1 MGTVYAH
8 RCTHIRPVA
17 PNRLIATSKVVFL
30 GPPGGKKGG
39 SRAQRL
45 VCPLES
51 EHEIISYLR
60 RPAQTRPPASKK
72 MRTTTRI
79 DLDPLWTSRTAYLS
93 QKSNFSVPFSSY
105 STYIIAS
112 WFTCVQSMIELKVME
127 NSASRALG
135 VDLIQFYSRKSLP
148 GAMVSPR
155 NMWADASWSGLKP
168 DFWEKLK

>member
-1 MGTVYAH
+1 MYAH
-8 RCTHIRPVA
+8 RCTHIRAVA
-17 PNRLIATSKVVFL
+17 SQRLIATLKVVFFGRRQAKKA
-30 GPPGGKKGG
+30 GPGRSAWLRPGQG
-39 SRAQRL
+39 
-45 VCPLES
+45 P
-51 EHEIISYLR
+51 HFISDLR
-60 RPAQTRPPASKK
+60 WPAQTRPPASKK

-105 STYIIAS
+105 STYIIAG

-135 VDLIQFYSRKSLP
+135 VDSIQFHSRKSLP

>member
-1 MGTVYAH
+1 MHPHTPSSPQ
-8 RCTHIRPVA
+8 THWYWRK
-17 PNRLIATSKVVFL
+17 NTFL
-30 GPPGGKKGG
+30 GPPGGKKGEC
-39 SRAQRL
+39 RAQRL
-45 VCPLES
+45 PGRWGSPMYRSWVWGG
-51 EHEIISYLR
+51 
-60 RPAQTRPPASKK
+60 RPTAQTRPPASKK

-93 QKSNFSVPFSSY
+93 QKSSFSVPFSSY

-127 NSASRALG
+127 NSASRASG
-135 VDLIQFYSRKSLP
+135 VDSIQFHSRKSLP